1 MEVSRELLHMNDV
14 FDSGSPADL
23 SRLAAVAFWDITST
37 ITPPLVIHDL
47 ESANNMVLPS
57 TISPSSYRQNRSDP
71 VGTLSMSYP

>member
-1 MEVSRELLHMNDV
+1 MEVSRELLHMSDV

-23 SRLAAVAFWDITST
+23 NRLAAVAFWDITNT

-47 ESANNMVLPS
+47 ESANNIGLALGNIAVF
-57 TISPSSYRQNRSDP
+57 ISDP